1 MNKKADAEK
10 ASALLSKLA
19 ASVPN
24 DAVKLLFLD
33 DEDLSVLESL
43 DLFLL
48 SEIKRSPSGA
58 VELKFVDRLAVIRE
72 LMELKKTENAAVEDS
87 FYAALDRSAML
98 LKDEPKDK

>member
-1 MNKKADAEK
+1 MKKKADAEK

-48 SEIKRSPSGA
+48 SEIKRSPPGA
-58 VELKFVDRLAVIRE
+58 VEMKFVDRLAVIRE
-72 LMELKKTENAAVEDS
+72 LMELKKTENAATEDS